1 MKAIILAAGVASRLR
16 PLTDNTPK
24 CLLKVGTKSILERTI
39 ENIINVSEINEVII
53 VTGYLHKMIED
64 FVQSKFPELN
74 VKFLHNS
81 SYDSTNNIFSLW
93 LAKEELERSNFLL
106 LDSDIVFDG
115 KILDLLINSG
125 YNSSLALKTG
135 VELGYEE
142 IKVKLRNDNSIIEIS
157 KEVLPNEAAGE
168 SIGIEMFSAEFSQS
182 LFEVLDQMIIEE
194 RQENV
199 FYEAAFQRVIDAGM
213 KIFAVPVKDNY
224 CMEIDFAEDL
234 KEAEKLVAS
243 EKANL

>member
-1 MKAIILAAGVASRLR
+1 M
-16 PLTDNTPK
+16 
-24 CLLKVGTKSILERTI
+24 
-39 ENIINVSEINEVII
+39 
-53 VTGYLHKMIED
+53 
-64 FVQSKFPELN
+64 
-74 VKFLHNS
+74 
-81 SYDSTNNIFSLW
+81 
-93 LAKEELERSNFLL
+93 ERSNFLL

-125 YNSSLALKTG
+125 YDSSLALKTG